1 LTDSGAWCRK
11 RSDCSRVCKSAS
23 TRERG
28 KTADLDHIKWRG
40 NYSTGHSS
48 NTTTSAQLAKGT
60 RGTHLP
66 AAECF
71 HPDKDF
77 FCDGDDVDGGTS
89 DDGDAAGTLVVE
101 EEATELDDDPGSQA
115 DENEI
120 G

>member
-1 LTDSGAWCRK
+1 M
-11 RSDCSRVCKSAS
+11 SAS
-23 TRERG
+23 QLQSARG
-28 KTADLDHIKWRG
+28 DTAADLDYVKWRG
-40 NYSTGHSS
+40 NYGSSHSS
-48 NTTTSAQLAKGT
+48 YTITLAQTYTGR

-77 FCDGDDVDGGTS
+77 FGDGEDVDGGTS
-89 DDGDAAGTLVVE
+89 DDGDAAGIREVE
-101 EEATELDDDPGSQA
+101 EEATELEDDPGSQA